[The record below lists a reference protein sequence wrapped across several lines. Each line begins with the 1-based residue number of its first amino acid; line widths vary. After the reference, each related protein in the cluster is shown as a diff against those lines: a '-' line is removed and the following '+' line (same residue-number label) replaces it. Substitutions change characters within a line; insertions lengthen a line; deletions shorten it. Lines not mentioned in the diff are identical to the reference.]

1 MSSRN
6 DPRYFKPSVLLSSIP
21 TLELIGGWF
30 AFSIML
36 SSSVFLV
43 LSSNPVFAMLLLER
57 REVVVYLQIETK
69 LIQCH

>member
-6 DPRYFKPSVLLSSIP
+6 DPRYFKPSVLLSS
-21 TLELIGGWF
+21 GWF

-36 SSSVFLV
+36 RSSVFLV

-57 REVVVYLQIETK
+57 REVVVYLQTETK